1 MLSVLA
7 YEFHGLLYILTACM
21 LILIVKPRAMVTV
34 KQRGLLFIAIF
45 VLLSVC
51 YMSMEKTEPLVFA
64 LYLIPILSALSSM
77 FEGWL
82 AGAVA
87 WIAFLVCGYWIAG
100 TEPVATIV
108 GASLIVFLG
117 LLFHFKWLRTSELN
131 QLMHKALLF
140 ISIYEAVYIF
150 IYFQRGY
157 EAPLG
162 TLAVILGGTF
172 LSTALVFFTYYQVR
186 NHERMQEEL
195 YNAEK
200 YHMIG
205 QLAASISHE
214 IRNPLTTT
222 RGFLQM
228 MGKPNINQEALDRYR
243 LHAIEGIEHA
253 NSIIT
258 DYLNYAKPSIEDAR
272 PIDVQAEIN
281 ALIPWVSPLSVMSS
295 IEMKIIHEQEQSFF
309 IMGEPKKFQQCL
321 LNLIKNAIEAMP
333 GGGVLTIT
341 TRVDQSNVCIQI
353 EDTGIGMNKLQLKRI
368 GMPFFTTK
376 EKGTGLGLMVVVS
389 LVKVMGG
396 QIVFSS
402 KTGKGTICEIR
413 YVLHG

>member
-1 MLSVLA
+1 MLSIMA
-7 YEFHGLLYILTACM
+7 HEFHGLLYILTACM
-21 LILIVKPRAMVTV
+21 MILIVKPIAMVTV

-45 VLLSVC
+45 VFLSVC
-51 YMSMEKTEPLVFA
+51 YMLMETTEPYVFA
-64 LYLIPILSALSSM
+64 LYLIPILTALGAIV
-77 FEGWL
+77 EGWL
-82 AGAVA
+82 AGVVA
-87 WIAFLVCGYWIAG
+87 WAAFLVCGYWIVG
-100 TEPVATIV
+100 TEPVATALATSV
-108 GASLIVFLG
+108 LLLLG
-117 LLFHFKWLRTSELN
+117 ILFHHRWLRTCELR
-131 QLMHKALLF
+131 QLMYMALLL
-140 ISIYEAVYIF
+140 ISIYEAVYIG
-150 IYFQRGY
+150 IYYERGH
-157 EAPLG
+157 EVELG
-162 TLAVILGGTF
+162 SLAVILAGTF
-172 LSTALVFFTYYQVR
+172 VSTVLVFFAYYQVR

-195 YNAEK
+195 FNAEK

-228 MGKPNINQEALDRYR
+228 MGKPNINNEALERYR
-243 LHAIEGIEHA
+243 AHAIDGIEHA

-258 DYLNYAKPSIEDAR
+258 DYLNYAKPTIEDAR
-272 PIDVQAEIN
+272 PIDVKAEIN
-281 ALIPWVSPLSVMSS
+281 ALIPWISPLSVMSS
-295 IEMKIIHEQEQSFF
+295 IEIKIIHEQEANCY

-321 LNLIKNAIEAMP
+321 LNLLKNAIEAMP

-341 TRVDQSNVCIQI
+341 TRVDQSNVYIQI
-353 EDTGIGMNKLQLKRI
+353 ADTGIGMNKLQLKRI

-413 YVLHG
+413 YVLYG